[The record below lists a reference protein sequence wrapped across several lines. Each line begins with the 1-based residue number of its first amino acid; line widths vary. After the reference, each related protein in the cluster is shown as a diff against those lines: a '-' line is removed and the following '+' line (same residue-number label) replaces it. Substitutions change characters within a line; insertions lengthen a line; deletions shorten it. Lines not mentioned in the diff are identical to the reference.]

1 MARLFAALVIALLV
15 GAAPAGAAPIVF
27 DFEDGLQG
35 WELHGAA
42 TRVQTQIL
50 GGEWAIFG
58 DGVLDPC
65 CWVDLIEN
73 EFITNHGTH
82 MSLTIDLTEIRSITL
97 EQFLIEGDGVG
108 PSLFTEVD
116 LIENIFVGAWFVFE
130 PVSPGN
136 PNLWAVDL
144 SDAVGIRR
152 VEIVWTGISGA
163 ELAPIVAF
171 IDNVTFHPVPEP
183 ATAVLLG
190 LGLVALAAVRRLSWK
205 Q

>member
-1 MARLFAALVIALLV
+1 LIVLV
-15 GAAPAGAAPIVF
+15 GAALLAAQTSLAAAAPVVF

-35 WELHGAA
+35 WELDGAA
-42 TRVQTQIL
+42 TRVQTQLL

-65 CWVDLIEN
+65 CWVDLIES
-73 EFITNHGTH
+73 EFINHGTH